1 MSAYSQDLREKNVE
15 AVSGR
20 GMGKSEAAR
29 AFGVSLSS
37 VKRYFAMA
45 REGMPL
51 APKRRPSSKPKLDE
65 RVRRLLSADLKERPF
80 ATLSQRR
87 EYLEA
92 LTGIS
97 VSNSPVCRE
106 LKRMEHTRKKGA

>member
-1 MSAYSQDLREKNVE
+1 MSAYSQDLREKIVE

-37 VKRYFAMA
+37 VKRYVAMA
-45 REGMPL
+45 REGVPL
-51 APKRRPSSKPKLDE
+51 TPKRRPGSKPKLDE
-65 RVRRLLSADLKERPF
+65 KARSLLSTDLEERPF
-80 ATLSQRR
+80 ATLSQRQ
-87 EYLEA
+87 EYLKA

-97 VSNSPVCRE
+97 VSNSTVCRQI
-106 LKRMEHTRKKGA
+106 KRMEHTRKKGA